1 MQSCLWIKR
10 DNEIPTCCADFFF
23 KYYLIYILKNII
35 LLITYL
41 FLYLNYYF
49 FKSLFILSS

>member
-1 MQSCLWIKR
+1 MQSCLWIKH
-10 DNEIPTCCADFFF
+10 DNETPTCCADLKK

-49 FKSLFILSS
+49 LNHFLY

>member
-41 FLYLNYYF
+41 FLYLNF
-49 FKSLFILSS
+49 FF